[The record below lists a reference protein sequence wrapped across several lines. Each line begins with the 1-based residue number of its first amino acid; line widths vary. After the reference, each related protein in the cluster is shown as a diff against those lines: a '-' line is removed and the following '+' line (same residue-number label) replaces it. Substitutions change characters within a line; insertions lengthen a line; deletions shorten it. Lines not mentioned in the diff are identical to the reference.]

1 MLGDRIRELRKSHSL
16 SQVELAKQLHVSKQ
30 TISNWEN
37 NNIPPSIDT
46 LIRIATFFDVS
57 TDYLLGFSNKRMLN
71 VNGLSDLQIAHL
83 QAIIQDI
90 QGSSANDIECE
101 R

>member
-1 MLGDRIRELRKSHSL
+1 MLGDRIRELRNSRKM
-16 SQVELAKQLHVSKQ
+16 SQVDLAKQLHVSKQ

-37 NNIPPSIDT
+37 NNVPPSIDT

-57 TDYLLGFSNKRMLN
+57 TDYLLEFNHQRMIN
-71 VNGLSDLQIAHL
+71 ADGLSNTQIAHI

-90 QGSSANDIECE
+90 LNTN
-101 R
+101 

>member
-1 MLGDRIRELRKSHSL
+1 MLGDRIRELRNSRSL

-37 NNIPPSIDT
+37 NNVPPSIDT
-46 LIRIATFFDVS
+46 LIRIANFFDVS
-57 TDYLLGFSNKRMLN
+57 TDYLLEFNNARKLN
-71 VNGLSDLQIAHL
+71 VEGLSDSQIAHI

-90 QGSSANDIECE
+90 LT
-101 R
+101 

>member
-1 MLGDRIRELRKSHSL
+1 MLGDRIRELRNSRSL

-37 NNIPPSIDT
+37 NNVPPSIDT
-46 LIRIATFFDVS
+46 LIRIANFFDVS
-57 TDYLLGFSNKRMLN
+57 TDYLLEFNNERKLN
-71 VNGLSDLQIAHL
+71 VEGLSDSQIAHI

-90 QGSSANDIECE
+90 LT
-101 R
+101 

>member
-1 MLGDRIRELRKSHSL
+1 MLGDRIRELRNSRSL

-37 NNIPPSIDT
+37 NNVPPS
-46 LIRIATFFDVS
+46 LIRIANFFDVS
-57 TDYLLGFSNKRMLN
+57 TDYLLEFNNERKLN
-71 VNGLSDLQIAHL
+71 VEGLSDSQIAHI

-90 QGSSANDIECE
+90 LT
-101 R
+101 

>member
-1 MLGDRIRELRKSHSL
+1 MLGDRIRELRNSRSL
-16 SQVELAKQLHVSKQ
+16 SQVELARQLHVSKQ

-37 NNIPPSIDT
+37 NNVPPSINT

-57 TDYLLGFSNKRMLN
+57 TDYLLEFNNERNLN
-71 VNGLSDLQIAHL
+71 VEGLSDQQIAHI

-90 QGSSANDIECE
+90 LA
-101 R
+101 

>member
-1 MLGDRIRELRKSHSL
+1 MLGDRIRELRHSRSL
-16 SQVELAKQLHVSKQ
+16 SQVQLARQLHVSKQ

-37 NNIPPSIDT
+37 NNVPPSINT

-57 TDYLLGFSNKRMLN
+57 TDYLLEFNNERNLN
-71 VNGLSDLQIAHL
+71 VEGLSDLQIAHI

-90 QGSSANDIECE
+90 LA
-101 R
+101 

>member
-1 MLGDRIRELRKSHSL
+1 MLGDRIRELRNSRSL

-37 NNIPPSIDT
+37 NNVPPSIDT
-46 LIRIATFFDVS
+46 LIRIANFFDVS
-57 TDYLLGFSNKRMLN
+57 TDYLLEFNNERKLN
-71 VNGLSDLQIAHL
+71 VEGLSDSQIAHI

-90 QGSSANDIECE
+90 LS
-101 R
+101 